1 MTSEILSRADGYR
14 GQAERGELDR
24 WILSELNRTIGAV
37 VQAMDAYDNFTA
49 CRSSASS
56 SMRSP
61 TGTSAAAATASGAAE
76 TSPEKTD
83 AYWTLYE
90 CLLTACKLA
99 APFVP
104 FLAEELWQNLAVH
117 AFRGHE
123 GRAVVESVHLCDY
136 PAWNPAVIDESLSA
150 RMALVR
156 EIVSQGRAARMAA
169 KLKVRQPL
177 AQVEVVLA
185 DTACQDWLE
194 DHRALICDELN
205 VRRVELIRKADQY
218 INYTVLPDLKRLGP
232 RLGKRLPA
240 VRKLLAEAD
249 AARLM
254 EQLETRG
261 KVELQL
267 ADGPIVLDSE
277 DLQVRLQAKPG
288 WAAAQGRQCVVVL
301 STDLDEDLIAEGNAR
316 ELVHAI
322 GTRRKEID
330 CQYTDRIAVGLATD
344 CRVLRD
350 AVDRYRDYIMRETL
364 AVELKLEPMPGVEP
378 VEVKIGEETVVL
390 YVKVA

>member
-1 MTSEILSRADGYR
+1 M
-14 GQAERGELDR
+14 
-24 WILSELNRTIGAV
+24 
-37 VQAMDAYDNFTA
+37 
-49 CRSSASS
+49 
-56 SMRSP
+56 
-61 TGTSAAAATASGAAE
+61 
-76 TSPEKTD
+76 
-83 AYWTLYE
+83 
-90 CLLTACKLA
+90 
-99 APFVP
+99 P

-136 PAWNPAVIDESLSA
+136 PVGDPAAIDEPLSA

-185 DTACQDWLE
+185 DAASQDWLE

-205 VRRVELIRKADQY
+205 VRRVGFIRKADQY

-240 VRKLLAEAD
+240 LRKLLAAAD

-254 EQLETRG
+254 EQLEAQG
-261 KVELQL
+261 KVELEL
-267 ADGPIVLDSE
+267 PDGPIVLDSE
-277 DLQVRLQAKPG
+277 DLQVRLQAKQG
-288 WAAAQGRQCVVVL
+288 WAAAQGRQCVVIL
-301 STDLDEDLIAEGNAR
+301 STELDDELIAEGNAR

-322 GTRRKEID
+322 QTQRKEID
-330 CQYTDRIAVGLATD
+330 CQYTDRIVVGLATESTPRPREMGETLTLNLGLSAD
-344 CRVLRD
+344 APALRS
-350 AVDRYRDYIMRETL
+350 AVEQYRGYIMRETL
-364 AVELKLEPMPGVEP
+364 AVDLKWEMIPGCEPE
-378 VEVKIGEETVVL
+378 EVKVGEETVAL
-390 YVKVA
+390 YVKAV